1 MALTTEDPQLRKKK
15 MVNSASISVSV
26 RITLAMMKHRNQ
38 MQLGGKKVDTTY
50 WNNVLAYF
58 YGKKQILA
66 EYLIPQ
72 DI

>member
-1 MALTTEDPQLRKKK
+1 MI
-15 MVNSASISVSV
+15 NSASISVSV
-26 RITLAMMKHRNQ
+26 RITLAMMKHHDQ

-50 WNNVLAYF
+50 GDNVLAYF

-66 EYLIPQ
+66 KYLILQ